1 MNTKFDNLIKEMMGS
16 GSEEMEII
24 KQIRQCL
31 TLNASRLENLKVK
44 TMQSNEN
51 GMSASLSKVLRLVDD
66 VCRGFFELQK

>member
-1 MNTKFDNLIKEMMGS
+1 MNTKFDNLVNEMMES

-24 KQIRQCL
+24 KQIRQSL

-44 TMQSNEN
+44 AMQSNEN

-66 VCRGFFELQK
+66 ARRELFELQK